1 MERSGISSRGQILIS
16 RRIRDRH
23 RWKRGAGLWVT
34 EDRDGVRIE
43 SVHQVQQSRTLAA
56 DDVFG
61 CLRHKGTAMPI
72 SRLAARVKLG
82 KTEFR

>member
-1 MERSGISSRGQILIS
+1 MERSRISSRGQILIPQ
-16 RRIRDRH
+16 RIRDCH
-23 RWKRGAGLWVT
+23 GWKRGAELWVT
-34 EDRDGVRIE
+34 EDGDGVRIE
-43 SVHQVQQSRTLAA
+43 SVHQVQQSKTLAA

-61 CLRHKGTAMPI
+61 CLRHKGKTMPI